1 MQCAVRHAT
10 YRLHRWWGLL
20 LVVCLLSGSWVASPA
35 LVQGAT
41 GPDSAVVHLV
51 QSDAYGAHLRLT
63 TPPFEIGTHAR
74 APATQREWQQIVLAE
89 AAQSGSIG
97 TPALPT
103 FAVLLAVPAD
113 ATPILK
119 IATSS
124 RQIYPAPV
132 WLAPV
137 PTPQP
142 SDDPLQPGVDAYLPD
157 PLAYA
162 SPASLPA
169 TPARIT
175 ADLWQRDQRIV
186 RIELTPFVYTPATGS
201 LAWYSQLEVSV
212 DFGTTGAPPATPPA
226 PDPYAPALDLLN
238 AQQAQAWRTPAPT
251 LAQVAAPDPT
261 PRYRIE
267 ITADGVYQITGAEL
281 AALGLALDTTPPER
295 LHLICGGQPT
305 ALLIERE
312 AGSPST
318 HLTAQDRLLFYAT
331 QFRGSVMEEKYTQTN
346 VCWLAV
352 RDTDGT
358 RMTTRR
364 ATPDASLPLQTTFSE
379 TVRAERSLTWFPS
392 HFTSEETWFWQR
404 IQTDGTQPAR
414 RTYSIA
420 LPDPAT
426 SPYSATVRGELVSR
440 AYAARG
446 QPNYHTR
453 AELNGALV
461 ADAFWGKGEAA
472 DVWRFAG
479 TLPHTAVRDGN
490 NQLALTIFNDAA
502 VSFNDMLFDW
512 FEVSYLRRLIARNNQ
527 LTFTAASTAAAQL
540 QLEGFLSDDLL
551 LLDISD
557 PAAPVLLTDA
567 LLDTDAQGFR
577 LTFATSSIPPTQ
589 PPARFIA
596 LARAAVRAPAAI
608 SRYTPPDLGST
619 RGADY
624 IIITHATFRT
634 AVQRLADYRAAQ
646 GLRVAVVDIADLYNQ
661 FNNGIVHPR
670 AIRSFLAYTM
680 QAWQPPAPAMVLLV
694 GDGHWNML
702 NHAPASYGGGP
713 VYIPPYLAWVDPY
726 QGETDATSRLAML
739 TNDVLPDM
747 AIGRLPVNSVAELNT
762 IIDATLQF
770 EQLGTLP
777 PAEQPRNVVMVAD
790 NIPDPAGNFV
800 AQSEQIIARSF
811 TADVPYARL
820 YLNDFCPRGGAC
832 PALNTV
838 ITAAIN
844 NPQTLFLGYNGHA
857 AIERWA
863 AEGIWQVRD
872 LAGLTNQNRRP
883 LVIAMTCLEG
893 YWHYPNRPGL
903 SESALRSEQ
912 GGIVA
917 AYTPTGLGVATG
929 HDWLQHG
936 FFTAVYK
943 QRVPNLGAA
952 VHASKVALYLA
963 GVHADLLDTFG
974 ILGDPALRLPT
985 ATVLPEPSEPMQRVY
1000 LPLVRAE

>member
-1 MQCAVRHAT
+1 MQGTVRHAP

-20 LVVCLLSGSWVASPA
+20 LAVWLLSSGWAASPA
-35 LVQGAT
+35 VGQGAT
-41 GPDSAVVHLV
+41 ELDSAVVHLV
-51 QSDAYGAHLRLT
+51 QSGADGAHLRLT

-74 APATQREWQQIVLAE
+74 VPATQRERQQIVIAG
-89 AAQSGSIG
+89 AAQSGRSG
-97 TPALPT
+97 MPALPT

-113 ATPILK
+113 ATPTLK
-119 IATSS
+119 IATGS
-124 RQIYPAPV
+124 RHTYPTPV

-142 SDDPLQPGVDAYLPD
+142 ASEPLQPGVDAYLPD

-162 SPASLPA
+162 SPVPLPA

-186 RIELTPFVYTPATGS
+186 RVELTPFVYTPATGS
-201 LAWYSQLEVSV
+201 LAWYHQLDVQV
-212 DFGTTGAPPATPPA
+212 DFGPTSALPATAPA
-226 PDPYAPALDLLN
+226 PDPYAPVLDLLN

-267 ITADGVYQITGAEL
+267 IVEDGVYQITGADL
-281 AALGLALDTTPPER
+281 AALGLDLASTRPAQ
-295 LHLICGGQPT
+295 LHLTCGGQPT
-305 ALLIERE
+305 ALHIEPVT
-312 AGSPST
+312 GSSAPR
-318 HLTAQDRLLFYAT
+318 LTAQDTLLFYAT
-331 QFRGSVMEEKYTQTN
+331 QFRGSVMEAKYTQTN

-352 RDTDGT
+352 RDTDGL
-358 RMTTRR
+358 RMATRR
-364 ATPDASLPLQTTFSE
+364 AAPDASLPLQTTFSE
-379 TVRAERSLTWFPS
+379 TLRAERSLTWFPS

-404 IQTDGTQPAR
+404 IQTDGTEPVR
-414 RTYSIA
+414 RTYSIT

-426 SPYSATVRGELVSR
+426 SPYSATVRGELVAR

-453 AELNGALV
+453 AELNNTLI
-461 ADAFWGKGEAA
+461 ADAFWGKGGAA
-472 DVWRFAG
+472 DVWRFVG
-479 TLPHTAVRDGN
+479 PLPHTAVRDGN

-502 VSFNDMLFDW
+502 VKVNDMLFDW
-512 FEVSYLRRLIARNNQ
+512 FEVSYLRRLIARNNE
-527 LTFTAASTAAAQL
+527 LTFTAPSTAAVQL
-540 QLEGFLSDDLL
+540 QLAGFLSDELL

-567 LLDTDAQGFR
+567 QVDTDAQGFR
-577 LTFATSSIPPTQ
+577 LTFATGSRLPTQ

-596 LARAAVRAPAAI
+596 LARMAVRAPAAI
-608 SRYTPPDLGST
+608 SRYTPPDLGAT

-624 IIITHATFRT
+624 IIITHAAFRT

-702 NHAPASYGGGP
+702 NHAPAAYGGGP
-713 VYIPPYLAWVDPY
+713 VYIPPNLEWVDPY

-739 TNDVLPDM
+739 TNDALPDM
-747 AIGRLPVNSVAELNT
+747 AIGRLPVNTVAELNT
-762 IIDATLQF
+762 IIDATIQF
-770 EQLGTLP
+770 EQISTLP
-777 PAEQPRNVVMVAD
+777 LAEQPRHVVMVAD
-790 NIPDPAGNFV
+790 NIPDPAGDFV
-800 AQSEQIIARSF
+800 AQSEQIIVRSF
-811 TADVPYARL
+811 TADVPYTRL
-820 YLNDFCPRGGAC
+820 YLNHFCPRGGAC
-832 PALNTV
+832 PALNTA

-863 AEGIWQVRD
+863 AEGIWQTRD
-872 LAGLTNQNRRP
+872 LAGLTNANRRP
-883 LVIAMTCLEG
+883 LVLAMTCLEG
-893 YWHYPNRPGL
+893 YWHYPARPGL
-903 SESALRSEQ
+903 SESALRQ
-912 GGIVA
+912 ARGGIVA

-943 QRVPNLGAA
+943 QRVPTLGAA

-963 GVHADLLDTFG
+963 GGHADLLDTFG

-985 ATVLPEPSEPMQRVY
+985 ATLPPEPPKPMQQVY